1 MDSLLS
7 GLRRTRNDTISL
19 RPRVRVEGTGNG
31 TKKFDA
37 LMVGTIKK
45 TRELVDGNNE
55 RAGRV
60 RCLRPDTAS
69 FIARNP
75 YKNVYEKPVV
85 FPPSLPWAAGID
97 VLIARDVDST
107 VQHKM

>member
-45 TRELVDGNNE
+45 ARELVDGNNE

-60 RCLRPDTAS
+60 RPDTAS

-85 FPPSLPWAAGID
+85 FPPLPSLGGWNRR
-97 VLIARDVDST
+97 VNRT
-107 VQHKM
+107 RR